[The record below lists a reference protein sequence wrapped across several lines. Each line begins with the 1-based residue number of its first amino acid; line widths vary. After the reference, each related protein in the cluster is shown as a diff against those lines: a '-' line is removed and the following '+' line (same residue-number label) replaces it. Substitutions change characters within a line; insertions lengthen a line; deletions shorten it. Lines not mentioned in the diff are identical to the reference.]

1 MASFLPGPYITHK
14 ITKTST
20 NISSVWDIIW
30 EHYDVKPSQATFLD
44 YNELSMSSDDRP
56 IDLYD
61 KMIYHA
67 INHLCPVGTDGG
79 AHAGGV
85 LTQADKLTL
94 SHRNLVALNWLNKVN
109 PKLVPVV
116 KVEYS
121 KDLKD
126 GKPLSSLVK
135 NISEN
140 MDSLLA
146 KANTLSSRCSMI
158 QDSYPSTPTP
168 DSSVQ
173 SVCRIYNQP
182 YQPGPRY
189 NVRGR
194 GQFFTQQRPTFNPRR
209 QRPSSPASP
218 FCQSCFSLGKKL
230 SLKVD
235 FKHQQKFC
243 PQLATVRAVTAEVD
257 AHIQEP
263 ELDNQEDTFDNSI
276 LNPDA
281 EGVKRQ

>member
-1 MASFLPGPYITHK
+1 MTDTQLKIPYPRQLTKTETLDSLSHWQSSVRNYFRRSKQFQEFFRRTTTWDCTADNYGLEGDDTLDRADNLESLLDTLASFLPGPYITHK

-94 SHRNLVALNWLNKVN
+94 SHCNLVALNWLNKVN

-158 QDSYPSTPTP
+158 QDSYPSMPTP

-173 SVCRIYNQP
+173 SVCRI
-182 YQPGPRY
+182 
-189 NVRGR
+189 
-194 GQFFTQQRPTFNPRR
+194 FN
-209 QRPSSPASP
+209 
-218 FCQSCFSLGKKL
+218 
-230 SLKVD
+230 
-235 FKHQQKFC
+235 
-243 PQLATVRAVTAEVD
+243 
-257 AHIQEP
+257 
-263 ELDNQEDTFDNSI
+263 
-276 LNPDA
+276 
-281 EGVKRQ
+281 